1 MISTGNHNWNCNA
14 MNQNEID
21 SCGFGLLV
29 DLTNHKSS
37 ILIKKALLGLS
48 RLQHRGAVG
57 EDGLSGD
64 GCGLMIQ
71 LDQTYFAHLARQQGI
86 SITPPFAIGMCFL
99 NPQNKQHNQSLLTHY
114 LTALGF
120 SIAGW
125 REVPTDLYYA
135 GKIDTHK
142 IPAVAQL
149 FIKFPVEWPTALVEK
164 KLFIAKQLT
173 LHALREDALFSM
185 CSVSSQ
191 TIIYK
196 ALVLP
201 INLPLF
207 YPDLQ
212 SDALCSSVALF
223 HQRFST
229 NTLPSWHLT
238 QPFSTLAHNGEIN
251 TIQGNRHYAQQL
263 SHQLIADYF
272 PELQCID
279 NLINVKGSDSLS
291 LDNLLES
298 LRHAGMSSYEALRL
312 MIPPAWEN
320 DLLMPVAEKDYY
332 RFHALHMPPWEG
344 PAGIVFYDGRYAGC
358 ILDRNGFRPARTV
371 KKDNWFGVGSEIGL
385 FDLEEDATE
394 LSRLKPGELL
404 LIDLENKQVIDS
416 KVHTFELAQN
426 NPYGDWVQ
434 HATQEINALGLEDES
449 GSLEVVDSTT
459 CKRFDVSFEEKEQVL
474 RYIAQQGVEPTSSM
488 GDDTPMAALSLQPRQ
503 LFDFFRQQFAQVTN
517 PPVDS
522 LRETSVLSLN
532 TYLGTRGLIANR
544 AAHFAHFIQL
554 NSPLLTQLH
563 KKQLEQLDTTYFHR
577 LQLSLAYDN
586 ALTIKQALDD
596 LLTQVPNLSTHM
608 HYLIILSDEVY
619 TQEQQVMHPA
629 LAVGALHQALINL
642 HVRQR
647 VSIIVHSAW
656 IREAHHVAMTVAS
669 GADAVYPWLAY
680 QLIGELARQN
690 KLDVNGALKHFYQAV
705 NKGLLKIASKM
716 GVCTIN
722 SYKGAQLF
730 HLIGLHR
737 EIIQYCFTQCA
748 YWLES
753 LDWHRLDVQL
763 RIFYQ
768 LSQDHTKNARIG
780 GLYKYTPQG
789 EYHDYNPEVVNSL
802 LRAVSTGDARFYQQ
816 FKELLNYRPPVM
828 IRDFLQIN
836 SSFAPIHL
844 DQVEKTESILK
855 RFDTAAMSLGSLGPE
870 AHEALAIA
878 MNTLGG
884 RSNSGEGGETIERNG
899 TLKQSKIK
907 QVASGRFGV
916 TAEYL
921 MHAEVIQIK
930 IAQGAKPGEGGQL
943 AGNKVTPMIAH
954 LRYSTPGTTLIS
966 PPPHHDIY
974 SIEDLAQLIFDL
986 KQVNPKALISVKLVA
1001 APGIGTIAAGVVKAY
1016 ADMITISGYDGG
1028 TGASPL
1034 SSIRNTGCP
1043 WELGLNE
1050 IQNVLLKNKLRHR
1063 VTLQVDGGLKTGL
1076 DVVKAALLGAESFGF
1091 GTAPLVTLG
1100 CKYLRICHLNNCATG
1115 IATQDERLRDQL
1127 YQGQPERVMLYFKWV
1142 AEEVREHLSVMGFKS
1157 LQEIIGRVDLLQVLE
1172 SKDHSNLE
1180 SMLLQEPIDSLY
1192 QKKLYKQC
1200 PNPSF
1205 DKAYLAKSIRN
1216 ELLPCIRHQKSCQKL
1231 FLISNKQR
1239 SIGANVAGEIAK
1251 RYGNKGF
1258 KARIDLHFKGIAGQ
1272 SFGAWL
1278 VQGLYLQL
1286 DGAANDYVAKGMAG
1300 GEIIVKPFAGSLNPQ
1315 LTTLAGNTC
1324 LYGATGG
1331 QCFIDGLAGVRF
1343 AVRNSGAEAVV
1354 LGISDHGCE
1363 YMTGGTVVIL
1373 STPGHN
1379 FAAGMTGG
1387 IAFVYDN
1394 EKQLVNRCNTESV
1407 RLYSLEDTRLEEY
1420 QQLLHDFLVDF
1431 KQKTQ
1436 SVAIESIIQTYEQ
1449 DKSLFYL
1456 IFPLPHSPFKE
1467 GA

>member
-1 MISTGNHNWNCNA
+1 

-29 DLTNHKSS
+29 DLTNQKSS
-37 ILIKKALLGLS
+37 ALIKKALLGLA

-71 LDQTYFAHLARQQGI
+71 LDQAYFATLASHQGI
-86 SITPPFAIGMCFL
+86 LITQPFAVGMCFL
-99 NPQNKQHNQSLLTHY
+99 NPNNKQHNQTTFTQY
-114 LTALGF
+114 LHALGF
-120 SIAGW
+120 SVAGW
-125 REVPTDLYYA
+125 REVPTDLHYA
-135 GKIDTHK
+135 GKNDAQK
-142 IPAVAQL
+142 IPAVAQV
-149 FIKFPVEWPTALVEK
+149 FIKFPTEWSSALVEK
-164 KLFIAKQLT
+164 KLFLAKHLT
-173 LHALREDALFSM
+173 LHALREDSFFSIS
-185 CSVSSQ
+185 SVSSQ

-201 INLPLF
+201 SNLPLF

-212 SDALCSSVALF
+212 GDALCSSVAIF

-229 NTLPSWHLT
+229 NTLSSWHLT
-238 QPFSTLAHNGEIN
+238 QPFSTMAHNGEIN
-251 TIQGNRHYAQQL
+251 TIQGNRSYAQQL
-263 SHQLIADYF
+263 SHQLITDYF
-272 PELQCID
+272 PELQAID

-298 LRHAGMSSYEALRL
+298 LRHAGMSSHEALRL

-320 DLLMPVAEKDYY
+320 DEQMPAAQRHYY
-332 RFHALHMPPWEG
+332 QFHALHMPAWEG
-344 PAGIVFYDGRYAGC
+344 PAGIVFYDGSNAGC

-371 KKDNWFGVGSEIGL
+371 KMGNWFGIGSEIGL
-385 FDLEEDATE
+385 FDLEEGASE

-404 LIDLENKQVIDS
+404 LIDLENNHVVPPQEYA
-416 KVHTFELAQN
+416 HQLAQN
-426 NPYGDWVQ
+426 NPYGDWLQ
-434 HATQEINALGLEDES
+434 PLQAISTLGLDNET
-449 GSLEVVDSTT
+449 GLCKAVDNTT

-474 RYIAQQGVEPTSSM
+474 RYMAQQGVEPTSSM

-532 TYLGTRGLIANR
+532 TYLGTRGLIVNR
-544 AAHFAHFIQL
+544 AAHFARLIQL
-554 NSPLLTQLH
+554 NSPLLTPLQ
-563 KKQLEQLDTTYFHR
+563 KKQLEQLDTPYFHR
-577 LQLSLAYDN
+577 IELSLAFKN
-586 ALTIKQALDD
+586 TLTLKQALDA
-596 LLTQVPNLSTHM
+596 LIAQIPNLSSDI
-608 HYLIILSDEVY
+608 HYLICLSDETY
-619 TQEQQVMHPA
+619 TPDQLTIHPA

-642 HVRQR
+642 KRR
-647 VSIIVHSAW
+647 GWVSILVSSAW
-656 IREAHHVAMTVAS
+656 IREAHHVAMTIAS

-680 QLIGELARQN
+680 QLVGEIATQN
-690 KLDVNGALKHFYQAV
+690 KLKRHEALKHFYQAV
-705 NKGLLKIASKM
+705 NKGLLKIVSKM
-716 GVCTIN
+716 GVCTIA
-722 SYKGAQLF
+722 SYRGAQLF
-730 HLIGLHR
+730 NIIGLDR
-737 EIIQYCFTQCA
+737 DIIQYCFAQCA
-748 YWLES
+748 YWLEII
-753 LDWHRLDVQL
+753 DWQRLDAQQRL
-763 RIFYQ
+763 FYQ
-768 LSQDHTKNARIG
+768 LSQDDTKQVRLG
-780 GLYKYTPQG
+780 GLYKYTPDG
-789 EYHDYNPEVVNSL
+789 EYHDYNPDVVNSL
-802 LRAVSTGDARFYQQ
+802 LKAVSTGDARFYQP
-816 FKELLNYRPPVM
+816 FKELLNYRQPVM
-828 IRDFLQIN
+828 MRDFLQIK
-836 SSFAPIHL
+836 STYTPIPL
-844 DQVEKTESILK
+844 EQVEPIAAILK

-884 RSNSGEGGETIERNG
+884 RSNSGEGGEAIERNG
-899 TLKQSKIK
+899 TLKQSKIR
-907 QVASGRFGV
+907 QVASARFGV
-916 TAEYL
+916 TASYL

-943 AGNKVTPMIAH
+943 AGNKVTQMIAH
-954 LRYSTPGTTLIS
+954 LRYSTPGCTLIS

-986 KQVNPKALISVKLVA
+986 KQLNPKALISVKLVA
-1001 APGIGTIAAGVVKAY
+1001 APGIGTIAAGVVKTY

-1050 IQNVLLKNKLRHR
+1050 THNVLLKNKLRHR
-1063 VTLQVDGGLKTGL
+1063 VTLQADGGLKTGL

-1091 GTAPLVTLG
+1091 GTAPLVSLG

-1115 IATQDERLRDQL
+1115 IATQDPRLRDNL

-1142 AEEVREHLSVMGFKS
+1142 AEEVRELLAEMGFKS
-1157 LQEIIGRVDLLQVLE
+1157 LQEIIGRMDLLQVLE
-1172 SKDHSNLE
+1172 SKHLSHVNTF
-1180 SMLLQEPIDSLY
+1180 LLQAPIDSLY
-1192 QKKLYKQC
+1192 QKKLYKQR

-1205 DKAYLAKSIRN
+1205 DKAYLAKSIHH
-1216 ELLPCIRHQKSCQKL
+1216 ELLPCIRYQKSCQKH
-1231 FLISNKQR
+1231 FLISNKHR

-1258 KARIDLHFKGIAGQ
+1258 KARIDLHFKGVAGQ

-1278 VQGLYLQL
+1278 VHGLYLQL
-1286 DGAANDYVAKGMAG
+1286 QGCANDYVAKGMSG
-1300 GEIIVKPFAGSLNPQ
+1300 GEIVVKPFVGSLNPQ

-1343 AVRNSGAEAVV
+1343 AVRNSGAEAVI

-1363 YMTGGTVVIL
+1363 YMTGGCVVIL
-1373 STPGHN
+1373 STPGRN

-1387 IAFVYDN
+1387 MAFVYDN
-1394 EKQLVNRCNTESV
+1394 EKQLANRCNTESV
-1407 RLYSLEDTRLEEY
+1407 SYYALDDARLHKY
-1420 QQLLHDFLVDF
+1420 QHILHEWLVHF
-1431 KQKTQ
+1431 KHKTN
-1436 SVAIESIIQTYEQ
+1436 SVAIDSIMQTYAV

-1456 IFPLPHSPFKE
+1456 ILPHPHSPFEE